1 MELMPARITS
11 LTLSIQV
18 PGSSN
23 SIGVLKTGAT
33 RVSEWTPDIN
43 GAWTSPSLDDFVL
56 LSSHPLNP
64 SKPEVHLNNI

>member
-23 SIGVLKTGAT
+23 SIGVLRTGGT
-33 RVSEWTPDIN
+33 RASGWT
-43 GAWTSPSLDDFVL
+43 AK
-56 LSSHPLNP
+56 H
-64 SKPEVHLNNI
+64 